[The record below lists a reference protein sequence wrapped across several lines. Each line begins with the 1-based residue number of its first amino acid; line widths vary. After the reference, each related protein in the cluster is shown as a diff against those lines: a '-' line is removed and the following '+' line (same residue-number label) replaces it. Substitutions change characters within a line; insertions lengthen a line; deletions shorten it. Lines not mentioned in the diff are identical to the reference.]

1 MNSKFLLPLM
11 GLLLA
16 IKLSINIYR
25 IWRTG
30 DRITQAQVQLDNV
43 KKEQAELKQ
52 RLAQVQTAEFVEK
65 EAREKLGYG
74 KDGEIIVIVPKLEES
89 QESDSSEGPIENWRK
104 WWELYIG
111 I

>member
-1 MNSKFLLPLM
+1 M

-16 IKLSINIYR
+16 AKLSFNIYR

-30 DRITQAQVQLDNV
+30 DRITQAQVELDKT

-52 RLAQVQTAEFVEK
+52 RLAEVQTPEFVEK

-74 KDGEIIVIVPKLEES
+74 KDGEIIVIVPQIEPENREVEE
-89 QESDSSEGPIENWRK
+89 QQENWQK
-104 WWELYIG
+104 WWNLYIG